1 MKPTPKRSGSSKISY
16 PRELL
21 HAIRKGL
28 PTRGLPLQTD
38 DGRVRWTDRL
48 LAVTA
53 LVMAWGKTVGLRD
66 AFASAR
72 EEAVAMYP
80 SRRRPG
86 RSYEG
91 FVGAMEARSEG
102 LVAAIAAFLR
112 ERVEA
117 WAGRHWRSG
126 PWVVMGADGSR
137 VECPRTAANEAAFG
151 CAGRKKTT
159 PQQLVT
165 LLFHVATGLP
175 WSWRRGRGDDS
186 ERGQLRAQLGLLPA
200 RTLLLADAGFTGY
213 DLLQAFMNAGH
224 DFIVR
229 VGKNVRL
236 LRKLGYAV
244 EEYDGLVYLWP
255 ESHRD
260 HAPLILRLVRVQTE
274 RRAVCLLTSVLDADA
289 LSDAAVAGWYQ
300 RRWGIEVLYRSL
312 KQTLGGRTLGSETPE
327 AAAWE
332 LDWMVLG
339 LWLLGTLTVEA
350 QGPRVRDPSRWSVA
364 RALRAVRRWTGRRWA
379 RPTVGGL
386 RGQLRRAVQDRYE
399 RRHPKTARDWP
410 HKKNEPPP
418 GEPKTRTATQ
428 AEVRLAKAYQ
438 AKTKRN

>member
-1 MKPTPKRSGSSKISY
+1 MKRTPKRSGSSRISY

-38 DGRVRWTDRL
+38 DGRVRWTDRV

-53 LVMAWGKTVGLRD
+53 LLMAWGKTVGLRD
-66 AFASAR
+66 AFAAAR
-72 EEAVAMYP
+72 EQAVAMYP

-102 LVAAIAAFLR
+102 LVSTIAAFLR

-213 DLLQAFMNAGH
+213 ELLTTLLAAGH

-229 VGKNVRL
+229 VGKNVHL

-255 ESHRD
+255 EAHRD
-260 HAPLILRLVRVQTE
+260 QAPLVLRLVRVQGE
-274 RRAVCLLTSVLDADA
+274 RRAVCLLTSVMDEKV
-289 LSDAAVAGWYQ
+289 LSDAAVAGWYR

-327 AAAWE
+327 AAEWE

-339 LWLLGTLTVEA
+339 LWLLGTLAVEGRGRGCGTPRGGA
-350 QGPRVRDPSRWSVA
+350 WRGRCGRCVDGRAGGGRVRPW
-364 RALRAVRRWTGRRWA
+364 
-379 RPTVGGL
+379 GGC
-386 RGQLRRAVQDRYE
+386 GVNCAG
-399 RRHPKTARDWP
+399 PC
-410 HKKNEPPP
+410 
-418 GEPKTRTATQ
+418 RTATCVETPRRPETGRTRRTSGRPESRKS
-428 AEVRLAKAYQ
+428 APPPARKCGWRRH
-438 AKTKRN
+438 TKQRQG